1 MAFIQFIW
9 DAPDDP
15 EGNVQ
20 HIAEHGL
27 TVNEVEFVLDNST
40 SDSTSQ
46 SSGRPCCFGFTP
58 AGEHIIVIYELIDED
73 TVYPVTAFHVPEP

>member
-9 DAPDDP
+9 DDDDP

-27 TVNEVEFVLDNST
+27 TINEVEFVLDNPT
-40 SDSTSQ
+40 SNSMSH

-73 TVYPVTAFHVPEP
+73 IVYPVTAFHVPQP